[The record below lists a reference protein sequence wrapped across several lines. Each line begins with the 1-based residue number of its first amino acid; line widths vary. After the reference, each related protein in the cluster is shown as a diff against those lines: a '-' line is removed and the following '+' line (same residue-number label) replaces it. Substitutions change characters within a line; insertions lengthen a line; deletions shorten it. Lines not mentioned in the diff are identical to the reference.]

1 MSDFLAIYLRDQ
13 LALGVTWRSVARRAR
28 DNNKG
33 TELGAALAEVADAI
47 AEDVRT
53 FEAIMR
59 ALGVRPDPVKV
70 VLASVAERFG
80 RLKLNGRWLSYS
92 PLSRFLEL
100 EVLAMGIEGKKIMW
114 HTLGELAG
122 LRQRLPGTDFDDLL
136 ARAAHQRQ
144 TLEPFRREAGTQAF
158 RTRS

>member
-1 MSDFLAIYLRDQ
+1 MSDFLAVYLRDQ
-13 LALGVTWRSVARRAR
+13 LALGVTWRAVARRAR

-33 TELGAALAEVADAI
+33 TELGAALAEVADGI

-59 ALGVRPDPVKV
+59 ALGIRPNRAKV
-70 VLASVAERFG
+70 LLASVAERFG
-80 RLKLNGRWLSYS
+80 RLKRNGRWLSYS

-100 EVLAMGIEGKKIMW
+100 EILAMGIEGKKILW

-122 LRQRLPGTDFDDLL
+122 LRDRLPDTDFDELL
-136 ARAAHQRQ
+136 TRAGRQRQ
-144 TLEPFRREAGTQAF
+144 TLEPFRREAGTRAF
-158 RTRS
+158 TAPA